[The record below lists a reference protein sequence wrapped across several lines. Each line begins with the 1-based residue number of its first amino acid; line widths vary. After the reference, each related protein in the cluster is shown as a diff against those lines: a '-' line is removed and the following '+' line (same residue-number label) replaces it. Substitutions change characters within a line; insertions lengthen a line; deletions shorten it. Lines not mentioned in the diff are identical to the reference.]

1 MNYKRKRGTVMG
13 NVRLEPPPDSFHP
26 DSLYWKRRAIAAID
40 ATNAIIGDEACGQLF
55 DEMWP
60 GETIQEETWRSIYD
74 GVHVIQD
81 NWWKEQVNQ
90 QAADHADLDELRTA
104 CRNG

>member
-26 DSLYWKRRAIAAID
+26 DSLYWKRRAMSAIEAA
-40 ATNAIIGDEACGQLF
+40 AGIIGGDELSGMM

-60 GETIQEETWRSIYD
+60 DDDDTETWRTIYD

>member
-1 MNYKRKRGTVMG
+1 MKYQRKHGTVMG
-13 NVRLEPPPDSFHP
+13 KGLLEPSPDSFHP
-26 DSLYWKRRAIAAID
+26 DSLYWKRQAMSAVEAAAGIMG
-40 ATNAIIGDEACGQLF
+40 GDVLSGMM

-60 GETIQEETWRSIYD
+60 DDDDTETWRAIYD
-74 GVHVIQD
+74 GIIVIQD

-90 QAADHADLDELRTA
+90 RSADHADLDELRTA